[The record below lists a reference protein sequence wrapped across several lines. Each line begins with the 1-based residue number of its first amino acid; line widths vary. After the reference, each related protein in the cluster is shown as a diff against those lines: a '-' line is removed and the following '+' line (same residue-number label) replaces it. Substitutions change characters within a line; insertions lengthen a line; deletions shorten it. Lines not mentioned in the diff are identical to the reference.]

1 MVNKRTLDYFYV
13 LVQQRLNV
21 GDDLNQSSC
30 TVSEKYVRAKFDTV
44 GQNYKCT
51 KQFFLKEFSLQPFS
65 LICTKALYTEM
76 FTESF

>member
-30 TVSEKYVRAKFDTV
+30 TVSEKYVKR
-44 GQNYKCT
+44 Q
-51 KQFFLKEFSLQPFS
+51 
-65 LICTKALYTEM
+65 I
-76 FTESF
+76 